1 MELLNKNRLIERV
14 DVVDST
20 NSYLKNL
27 VYDKRPEEGSMV
39 IAKFQSAGRGQ
50 MGNGWS
56 SEVDKNI
63 LMSLVI
69 YPDGLLANEQFIIS
83 RMASLAVKN
92 CLDQFVDDIRIKWPN
107 DIFWKDKKIAGML
120 IENDVQGKYIQN
132 SVIGIGININ
142 QQGFPEDLPNPVS
155 LWQIT
160 GTDND
165 IDNIADIFVR
175 EFFLLYREFQ
185 DGKTTQIEDEYML
198 DLYRVNDYYWFKD
211 EGGSFKAKIKEV
223 MPSGHLVLETMDEG
237 DLRQYAF
244 KEVSF
249 IDSEE

>member
-1 MELLNKNRLIERV
+1 MELLSKDRLVVKLNE
-14 DVVDST
+14 VDST
-20 NSYLKNL
+20 NNYLKKL
-27 VYDKRPEEGSMV
+27 LHEQHPEEGSVV
-39 IAKFQSAGRGQ
+39 IADSQTAGRGQ
-50 MGNGWS
+50 MGNGWE
-56 SEVDKNI
+56 SESCKN
-63 LMSLVI
+63 LLLSLLI
-69 YPDGLLANEQFIIS
+69 YPQNLQANEQFIIS

-142 QQGFPEDLPNPVS
+142 QQSFPDDLPNPIS
-155 LWQIT
+155 LKQIT
-160 GTDND
+160 GIDND
-165 IDNIADIFVR
+165 INNIVDIFVR
-175 EFFLLYREFQ
+175 EFFLIYREFQ
-185 DGKTTQIEDEYML
+185 DGKTTQIDDEYML

-211 EGGSFKAKIKEV
+211 EKGSFKAIIKEV

>member
-1 MELLNKNRLIERV
+1 MELLSENRLIIRV
-14 DVVDST
+14 KVVDST
-20 NSYLKNL
+20 NNYLKKL
-27 VYDKRPEEGSMV
+27 VHDEHPEEGSMV
-39 IAKFQSAGRGQ
+39 ITEFQSAGRGQ
-50 MGNGWS
+50 MGNGWA
-56 SEVDKNI
+56 SEAGKN
-63 LMSLVI
+63 LLLSLLI
-69 YPDGLLANEQFIIS
+69 YPDNLLANEQFIIS

-92 CLDQFVDDIRIKWPN
+92 CLNQFVDDIRIKWPN
-107 DIFWKDKKIAGML
+107 DIYWKDKKIAGML
-120 IENDVQGKYIQN
+120 IENDVQGRYIQN

-142 QQGFPEDLPNPVS
+142 QPSFPEDLPNPVS
-155 LWQIT
+155 LRQIT
-160 GTDND
+160 GADND
-165 IDNIADIFVR
+165 IDNIAGIFVR

-211 EGGSFKAKIKEV
+211 EGGSFKAKVKEV

>member
-1 MELLNKNRLIERV
+1 MLFR
-14 DVVDST
+14 S
-20 NSYLKNL
+20 
-27 VYDKRPEEGSMV
+27 
-39 IAKFQSAGRGQ
+39 
-50 MGNGWS
+50 
-56 SEVDKNI
+56 
-63 LMSLVI
+63 
-69 YPDGLLANEQFIIS
+69 IS